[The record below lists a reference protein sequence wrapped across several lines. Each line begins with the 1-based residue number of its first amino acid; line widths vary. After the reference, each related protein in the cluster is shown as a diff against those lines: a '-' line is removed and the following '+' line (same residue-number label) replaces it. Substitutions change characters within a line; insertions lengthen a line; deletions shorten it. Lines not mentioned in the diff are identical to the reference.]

1 MGRVKGIEPS
11 YSASGFMASDS
22 APASAFPNAGSFG
35 LDRTRARRAG
45 LSSKSTATDF
55 PSAGPASL
63 GVNLNGQTLTGAR
76 CGRPRPGT
84 ACARCLS
91 PFFQANIMEVSMIL
105 VQRSVSVAP
114 GMLAAAMAFANEI
127 ATQVKATTGVDVK
140 IAVPVGGNAARM
152 AWISNYE
159 DLTHY
164 ETSARK
170 LLNDQKYME
179 VIEKAAGIYVANTLH
194 DEIWRT
200 L

>member
-1 MGRVKGIEPS
+1 LDGTINIGAIDGLLYATSIQRNELNSRKTPRQISRRQARPV
-11 YSASGFMASDS
+11 SAS
-22 APASAFPNAGSFG
+22 
-35 LDRTRARRAG
+35 
-45 LSSKSTATDF
+45 
-55 PSAGPASL
+55 
-63 GVNLNGQTLTGAR
+63 TLTVKTSLAPVADELVRVQHAGVAFR
-76 CGRPRPGT
+76 LPSEY
-84 ACARCLS
+84 L
-91 PFFQANIMEVSMIL
+91 MEVAMIL

-114 GMLAAAMAFANEI
+114 GMLSAAMAFANEI